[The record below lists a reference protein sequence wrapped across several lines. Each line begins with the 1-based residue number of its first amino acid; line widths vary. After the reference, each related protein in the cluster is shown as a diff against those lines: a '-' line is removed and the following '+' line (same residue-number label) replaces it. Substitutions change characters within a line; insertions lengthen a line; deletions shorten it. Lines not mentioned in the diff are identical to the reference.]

1 MVMNELK
8 LWNSIVLNRQNTL
21 ILGILGNLGICI
33 KLDYKTG
40 TKVSH
45 SSRT

>member
-21 ILGILGNLGICI
+21 ILGNLGICI

-40 TKVSH
+40 TKVYLWQM
-45 SSRT
+45 

>member
-21 ILGILGNLGICI
+21 TLGILDILGKLGICI

-40 TKVSH
+40 T
-45 SSRT
+45 